1 MMNKTNQLCKNSR
14 WKMSKNNEFLI
25 NITEIGLFSG
35 LYFTIWLHD
44 ESLQDL
50 LFEYQDELEQKYGK
64 EIKLNFYID
73 PNLYLK
79 KIANIYI
86 NCFQMEIEDSQW
98 EIKELYSPK
107 QYNYMTDQIV
117 LKWTNAPKNA
127 ESIFNQFLE
136 KIKEPSE
143 IDSYDIFEMHTIFS
157 EYNGCELIYELA
169 EIHDNQG
176 NVVVYD
182 GKGGL
187 ELKPED

>member
-1 MMNKTNQLCKNSR
+1 
-14 WKMSKNNEFLI
+14 MSNNNEFLV

-50 LFEYQDELEQKYGK
+50 LFEYQDELEEKYGK
-64 EIKLNFYID
+64 EIKLDFYID
-73 PNLYLK
+73 ANLYLK

-86 NCFQMEIEDSQW
+86 DCFQIEIEDNKW
-98 EIKELYSPK
+98 EIKELHSPK

-127 ESIFNQFLE
+127 EAIFNQFLE

-182 GKGGL
+182 EKGGL
-187 ELKPED
+187 KLKQKEEVK

>member
-1 MMNKTNQLCKNSR
+1 M
-14 WKMSKNNEFLI
+14 KNNKEFIVNL
-25 NITEIGLFSG
+25 TEEGLFSG
-35 LYFTIWLHD
+35 LYNTIWLHD

-50 LFEYQDELEQKYGK
+50 LFEYQDQLEEKYGK
-64 EIKLNFYID
+64 PIKLDLYID
-73 PNLYLK
+73 PKQYLK
-79 KIANIYI
+79 EIAKIYI
-86 NCFQMEIEDSQW
+86 DCFQTEIENSHW

-127 ESIFNQFLE
+127 EAIFNQFLE
-136 KIKEPSE
+136 KIKEPSK

-157 EYNGCELIYELA
+157 KYNGCELIYDLA

-176 NVVVYD
+176 NVVVYN

-187 ELKPED
+187 ELKQKDEVK